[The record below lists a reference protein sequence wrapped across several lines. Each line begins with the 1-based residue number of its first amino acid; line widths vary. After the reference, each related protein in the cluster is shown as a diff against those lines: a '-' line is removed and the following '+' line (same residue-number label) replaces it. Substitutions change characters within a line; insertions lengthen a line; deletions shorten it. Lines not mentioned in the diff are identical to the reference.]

1 MTRSSLC
8 TAWLVFLVLA
18 GCTSESTP
26 PAETPEPDAA
36 ASSVPAPTPIEV
48 PAPLPEFN
56 GSSNRPAF
64 VRWASVMPDP
74 LVLSGP
80 VTVMVEAEDPE
91 GQAVSLKHQW
101 VVNDLRLK
109 MQTGPSLP
117 PEVLK
122 RGDRVAV
129 ELVALDPRGLG
140 SPFRTTEV
148 QVANTP
154 PEVTEIMYEP
164 YPLRVNQHLT
174 AHVKAEDVD
183 GDDVTYT
190 FRWTVH
196 NQVVAEDESGS
207 LNLTG
212 YVRGDEIAVEITP
225 HDGTAKGEPQ
235 QGTPIKIANSA
246 PEITSSPPPTIGR
259 GQYTYDV
266 VATDPDGDTL
276 TFALQSAP
284 AGMTIDPRSGQLE
297 WRFGREAAGT
307 HQVRVTVTDGYAEEP
322 SWQEFQLNILGRGG
336 R

>member
-8 TAWLVFLVLA
+8 TSWLVFLVLA

-48 PAPLPEFN
+48 PPPLPEFD

-64 VRWASVMPDP
+64 VRWARVMPDP
-74 LVLSGP
+74 LVLNGP

-101 VVNDLRLK
+101 VVNDLRLTE
-109 MQTGPSLP
+109 QTGPSLSP
-117 PEVLK
+117 DILK

-129 ELVALDPRGLG
+129 EIVALDPRGLG

-154 PEVTEIMYEP
+154 PVVTEIVYEP
-164 YPLRVNQHLT
+164 YPLRVNQRLT
-174 AHVKAEDVD
+174 AHVKGEDVD
-183 GDDVTYT
+183 GDDITYM
-190 FRWTVH
+190 FRWTMN
-196 NQVVAEDESGS
+196 NQVVAEEESGS

-212 YVRGDEIAVEITP
+212 YGRGDEIAVEITP

-246 PEITSSPPPTIGR
+246 PEITSSPPKTIERGR
-259 GQYTYDV
+259 YAYDV
-266 VATDPDGDTL
+266 VATDPDGDSL
-276 TFALQSAP
+276 IFAFQNAP
-284 AGMTIDPRSGQLE
+284 AGMTIDPRSGRLE

-307 HQVRVTVTDGYAEEP
+307 HHVRVTVTDGHSEEP
-322 SWQEFQLNILGRGG
+322 SWQEFKLNISGQGG